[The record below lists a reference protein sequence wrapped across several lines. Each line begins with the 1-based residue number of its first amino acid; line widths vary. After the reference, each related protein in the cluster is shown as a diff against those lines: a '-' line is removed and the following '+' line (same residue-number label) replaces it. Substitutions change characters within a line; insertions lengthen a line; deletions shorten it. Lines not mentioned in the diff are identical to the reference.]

1 MARVFEG
8 KLAAGGLRLAIVSS
22 RFNALI
28 TDRLIEGA
36 LDAVRRT
43 GGDADAVQVYRTP
56 GAFEIPAVAQRLAA
70 SGRFDALICLG
81 AVIRGDTPHHEHIAA
96 EVTKGVA
103 QVQLETGIPIGYG
116 VITPDTLEQALERA
130 GSKGG
135 NKGFDAA
142 LAAIELADLFRQLD
156 EPTPQPDRV

>member
-1 MARVFEG
+1 MARIFEG
-8 KLAAGGLRLAIVSS
+8 KLAAGGLRLAIVAG

-43 GGDADAVQVYRTP
+43 GGDAEALEVYRTP

-81 AVIRGDTPHHEHIAA
+81 AVIRGDTPHHEHIAG

-135 NKGFDAA
+135 NKGFEAA
-142 LAAIELADLFRQLD
+142 LAAIEMADLMRQLD
-156 EPTPQPDRV
+156 AAGPAAG

>member
-8 KLAAGGLRLAIVSS
+8 KLAAAGLRLAIVAG

-28 TDRLIEGA
+28 TDRLIDGA

-43 GGDADAVQVYRTP
+43 GGDAEAVEVYRTP

-70 SGRFDALICLG
+70 SGRFEAVICLG
-81 AVIRGDTPHHEHIAA
+81 AVIRGDTPHHEHIAS

-116 VITPDTLEQALERA
+116 VLTPDTLEQALERA

-135 NKGFDAA
+135 NKGFEAA
-142 LAAIELADLFRQLD
+142 LAAIEMADLFRQLD
-156 EPTPQPDRV
+156 HAAPVAG

>member
-1 MARVFEG
+1 MARIFEG
-8 KLAAGGLRLAIVSS
+8 KLAAGGLRLAIVAG

-43 GGDADAVQVYRTP
+43 GGDAEALEVYRTP

>member
-8 KLAAGGLRLAIVSS
+8 KLAAGGLRLAIVAS

-142 LAAIELADLFRQLD
+142 LATIELADLFRQLD